1 MRNLVVSVYITII
14 CGCSSNSYYQNPQA
28 TNAYPYNQ
36 NKLKYVKL
44 GSLADKNSKPINPVF
59 QNYRNPQPNNN
70 VKGKYLGNLNSNPYD
85 PNSVSNPY
93 GKHGSKYST
102 ESINNPYGKYG
113 SKYSNQSVNN
123 PYATDTPKLY
133 NSNGKYMGKISSNKY
148 DPESISNPYGKYGN
162 KYSPDSINNPYGA
175 GNPYKP
181 NSPSNSFGTGFKIQ
195 SYSPPKTNFYNNSN
209 SNNFYSP
216 SRPSFY
222 GNSNNNNFYSPNR
235 KSFF

>member
-1 MRNLVVSVYITII
+1 MIINMKNLTALIFIATI
-14 CGCSSNSYYQNPQA
+14 CGCNSNNYHKRVQSN
-28 TNAYPYNQ
+28 NFYPSQQ
-36 NKLKYVKL
+36 NKPNYVRL
-44 GSLADKNSKPINPVF
+44 GSLAEKKSMFINPVN
-59 QNYRNPQPNNN
+59 QNPNFAKSNN
-70 VKGKYLGNLNSNPYD
+70 SVKGKYIGNLNSNPYD
-85 PNSVSNPY
+85 PNSISNPY

-102 ESINNPYGKYG
+102 DSINNPYGKYG

-123 PYATDTPKLY
+123 PYATNTPKLY
-133 NSNGKYMGKISSNKY
+133 DSSGKYMGKISSNKY

-162 KYSPDSINNPYGA
+162 KYSPDSVNNPYGA

-181 NSPSNSFGTGFKIQ
+181 NSPTNSFGTGFKIK
-195 SYSPPKTNFYNNSN
+195 SYSPQKPNFYNNSN

-235 KSFF
+235 